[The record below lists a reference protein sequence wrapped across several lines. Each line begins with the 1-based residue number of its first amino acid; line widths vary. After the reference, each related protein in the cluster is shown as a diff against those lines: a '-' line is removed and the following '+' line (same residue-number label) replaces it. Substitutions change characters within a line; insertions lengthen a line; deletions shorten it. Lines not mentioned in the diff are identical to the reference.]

1 MSLTGAGRALQR
13 QVGRRHARSVARV
26 LTAALDRSDLRRLET
41 IGRTLAGQ
49 PRAFNE
55 NDDENEDI
63 SS

>member
-1 MSLTGAGRALQR
+1 M
-13 QVGRRHARSVARV
+13 
-26 LTAALDRSDLRRLET
+26 TAALDRGDLRRLET

-49 PRAFNE
+49 PGAFNE